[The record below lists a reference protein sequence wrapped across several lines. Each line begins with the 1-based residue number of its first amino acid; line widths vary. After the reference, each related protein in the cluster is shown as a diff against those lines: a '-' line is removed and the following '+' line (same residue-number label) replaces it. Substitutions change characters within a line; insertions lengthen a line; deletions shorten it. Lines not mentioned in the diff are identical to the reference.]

1 MLPLIRTHTLRKPR
15 LVARV
20 QSVTHAKASRLIGT
34 SLQHGDTPMSK
45 SIFVLSS
52 AAAIASLTLLSGC
65 QYAASPATA
74 AEIRQTAQSNALLY
88 SNECITEA
96 EVIEAQSAWGDG
108 IVRIGRVHRDDGD
121 YVAAAKDHIQT
132 YYGYDL
138 GSVLFKPTLA
148 AEKQFRNSFDSALSY
163 FVGGNPSYPE
173 DKGFAI
179 KGWSKVR
186 WENAGII
193 NNNCKVAVAMGNY
206 YFTPAKGGEDVKVEY
221 TLAYVK
227 DANEQLKIAVHQSSV
242 PFQSGS

>member
-1 MLPLIRTHTLRKPR
+1 MKRRY
-15 LVARV
+15 LVV
-20 QSVTHAKASRLIGT
+20 ST
-34 SLQHGDTPMSK
+34 
-45 SIFVLSS
+45 
-52 AAAIASLTLLSGC
+52 IATAGLTLLSGC
-65 QYAASPATA
+65 QYAAAPATA
-74 AEIRQTAQSNALLY
+74 AEVRPTPQINALLY
-88 SNECITEA
+88 SNQCITEA
-96 EVIEAQSAWGDG
+96 EVIEAQSAWGNG
-108 IVRIGRVHRDDGD
+108 IVRIGRVHREDGD

-173 DKGFAI
+173 DQGFAI

-206 YFTPAKGGEDVKVEY
+206 YFTPAQGGADVKVEY